1 MLDNHY
7 YSQLCLSLARE
18 YRKLGG
24 NHNQAKGMFFLEQAF
39 NNNQAADGMTDKKSN
54 KTNNEVMLQYYIE
67 MAAILIQEGKENQA
81 IECHSKALH
90 ISKAIYGDENFNTLE
105 CYLNLAQM
113 YEKKGMSA
121 EADLMFTECLQH
133 FDKKDQELK
142 KKNAIGGS
150 DLSGS
155 LNSQEGGYSKKL
167 FQQQQKVFGGFDM
180 SIKEK
185 DASVIQRIGIYFR
198 EKKEY
203 ERACE
208 LLERV
213 LEVRKRQFIQKKQ
226 QAELKNKDSQIA
238 ETPALDDE
246 DDID

>member
-1 MLDNHY
+1 
-7 YSQLCLSLARE
+7 
-18 YRKLGG
+18 
-24 NHNQAKGMFFLEQAF
+24 
-39 NNNQAADGMTDKKSN
+39 
-54 KTNNEVMLQYYIE
+54 
-67 MAAILIQEGKENQA
+67 
-81 IECHSKALH
+81 
-90 ISKAIYGDENFNTLE
+90 
-105 CYLNLAQM
+105 
-113 YEKKGMSA
+113 
-121 EADLMFTECLQH
+121 
-133 FDKKDQELK
+133 
-142 KKNAIGGS
+142 
-150 DLSGS
+150 
-155 LNSQEGGYSKKL
+155 
-167 FQQQQKVFGGFDM
+167 M

-226 QAELKNKDSQIA
+226 QADSKNKEAQIA